1 MRQRKQPVTFP
12 SLAASNLVSLCA
24 IFTDPQASLV
34 ILAGLLATNN
44 SPQGQFATWQASC
57 TRYRRRG
64 GAPSVLT
71 VGGANGKS

>member
-24 IFTDPQASLV
+24 IVTDPQASLV

-44 SPQGQFATWQASC
+44 SPQMQVMSFRPAD
-57 TRYRRRG
+57 
-64 GAPSVLT
+64 
-71 VGGANGKS
+71 ANKREDREW